1 MHRAIQSSILR
12 AIQLASSMPSG
23 HELADYLYAFWYSGW
38 QSYPAFVH
46 GESGSSARL
55 LQAYQAIDRDF
66 SLAAMSRS
74 CAAPGMAMDRDLVPR
89 GWPDT
94 ERGYW
99 FVSSL
104 PEASSFTTNLS
115 LRLYWN
121 TSAEGAP
128 FLLSTLQLALFQAQT
143 SFQLKLPLA
152 QHDFNRFDSCVL
164 YLPMEAFGHVR
175 RLLLYSYK
183 TLAPCLR
190 PHTPALARPLAPGL
204 ALAES
209 PATCES
215 FGTHRCRLMALG
227 LSLCSRSDPFPVQLR
242 RIMEQLLAA
251 GISPSTPHL
260 NTFKAD
266 YPW

>member
-1 MHRAIQSSILR
+1 
-12 AIQLASSMPSG
+12 MPSG
-23 HELADYLYAFWYSGW
+23 HELANYLYAIWYSGW
-38 QSYPAFVH
+38 QHYPAFSD
-46 GESGSSARL
+46 GESGGSARL
-55 LQAYQAIDRDF
+55 LLAYQTIDHDF
-66 SLAAMSRS
+66 SITAMSRGR
-74 CAAPGMAMDRDLVPR
+74 AAPGMAMDRDLVPR
-89 GWPDT
+89 GWPDA

-104 PEASSFTTNLS
+104 PEASPFNPQLS

-128 FLLSTLQLALFQAQT
+128 FLLSTLQPALFQAQT

-152 QHDFNRFDSCVL
+152 PHDFNRFDSCVL

-175 RLLLYSYK
+175 RLLLFSYN

-209 PATCES
+209 PATGES
-215 FGTHRCRLMALG
+215 FGSHRCRLMALG
-227 LSLCSRSDPFPVQLR
+227 LSQCSRSDPYPVQLQC
-242 RIMEQLLAA
+242 IIDQLLGA
-251 GISPSTPHL
+251 GIFPSTPHL